1 MSSSTVTKLNE
12 DHTMVVVDGPSSYWK
27 IIFNVP
33 NTIGHIRLLFLSG
46 FVLLDT
52 FDNSNKYAQVCC
64 LMLSS
69 SIFLDSI
76 DGMAARA
83 FDQCTRFGYHY
94 DIFLDCMVPI
104 SVYGQCQNIALLKS
118 FTGAYAFGCTC
129 WSLLAM
135 STSWKVG
142 KQPKYWPASALT
154 NTKKDGGGQF
164 SSFGSLLW
172 YFGFATFF
180 PMIYALD
187 RDLINFGIMTLLL
200 FTFAMLNLVS
210 LLEYNG
216 MHMQLL
222 LDEN

>member
-1 MSSSTVTKLNE
+1 
-12 DHTMVVVDGPSSYWK
+12 MVVVDGPSSYWK

-33 NTIGHIRLLFLSG
+33 NTIGHVRLLFLSG

-52 FDNSNKYAQVCC
+52 FDSSNKYAQVCC

-69 SIFLDSI
+69 SIFLDII

-142 KQPKYWPASALT
+142 KQPKYWPASAVT
-154 NTKKDGGGQF
+154 NTKDGGGQF

-172 YFGFATFF
+172 YFGFAIFF
-180 PMIYALD
+180 PTIKLCYHD
-187 RDLINFGIMTLLL
+187 CL
-200 FTFAMLNLVS
+200 FTLDMLNLA
-210 LLEYNG
+210 LEFTYS
-216 MHMQLL
+216 H
-222 LDEN
+222 